1 MHYLWTIVI
10 TLNFVAAS
18 AASAS
23 VIPTSGYFGSQKRE
37 TRERMGPTPVVASPV
52 EDIVPEG
59 APISDDDSVVSSVYS
74 VHSEPEGEFWD
85 DLDNHVPGP
94 PPQLLIYMRELGRM
108 SFLRETTRTSL
119 LRELQ
124 YHLLL
129 ILGVGLVVRPA
140 SILHQNGFEGTMGN
154 WNV

>member
-1 MHYLWTIVI
+1 
-10 TLNFVAAS
+10 
-18 AASAS
+18 
-23 VIPTSGYFGSQKRE
+23 
-37 TRERMGPTPVVASPV
+37 MGPTSVVASPV

-59 APISDDDSVVSSVYS
+59 APISNDDSVVSSVYS

-85 DLDNHVPGP
+85 ELDNHVPGP
-94 PPQLLIYMRELGRM
+94 PPAPNIHEGAGPNVVPEGDNSDQPPEGAPN
-108 SFLRETTRTSL
+108 
-119 LRELQ
+119 
-124 YHLLL
+124 HLLL

>member
-1 MHYLWTIVI
+1 MQ
-10 TLNFVAAS
+10 
-18 AASAS
+18 
-23 VIPTSGYFGSQKRE
+23 SQKRE
-37 TRERMGPTPVVASPV
+37 TRKRMGPTPVVASPV

-108 SFLRETTRTSL
+108 SFLRETTRYRL

-129 ILGVGLVVRPA
+129 IFGVATSAGIPKGQLSGLISRYKIDMEDGAFA
-140 SILHQNGFEGTMGN
+140 SFLSEFEGLLK
-154 WNV
+154 